1 MVTNIDPG
9 TLQAWLSADEPV
21 LVVDIRTEP
30 EYEIGHVPESVNVP
44 LAQLATRLDS
54 RDLPRRIVVVCEVGE
69 LSVRA
74 GRVIEAYEGVGED
87 HTVASLDGG
96 YRAWKASEAAVE
108 ADAH

>member
-9 TLQAWLSADEPV
+9 TLEDWLSGDEPL

-30 EYEIGHVPESVNVP
+30 EYELGHVPGSVNVP

-54 RDLPRRIVVVCEVGE
+54 LDLPRLVVVVCEVGE

-74 GRVIEAYEGVGED
+74 GRIIEAYEGVGED

-96 YRAWKASEAAVE
+96 YRAWKAAEATVE